1 MAYDPK
7 DQNTCAVQIEGT
19 EAQYL
24 KNQMAIEL
32 LKAWRTDDAQE
43 QRETW
48 ITVKV
53 ASARHADRCLRI
65 PSADH

>member
-7 DQNTCAVQIEGT
+7 DQNACAVQIEGT
-19 EAQYL
+19 ETQYL
-24 KNQMAIEL
+24 KNRMAIEL
-32 LKAWRTDDAQE
+32 LKASCTEDVQK

-53 ASARHADRCLRI
+53 ALEEDRLSDRRLFQ
-65 PSADH
+65 